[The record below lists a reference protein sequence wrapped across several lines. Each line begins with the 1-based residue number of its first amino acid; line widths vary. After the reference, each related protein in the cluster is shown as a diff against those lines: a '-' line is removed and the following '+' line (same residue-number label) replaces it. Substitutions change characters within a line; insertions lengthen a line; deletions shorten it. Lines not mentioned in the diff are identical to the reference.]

1 MNIIEKKFEFKNNL
15 AKRYMTKKIIIH
27 HASASKCSAEDIH
40 TWHLN
45 RGWSGI
51 GYHFVVRKDG
61 TIERGRP
68 IDRVGAHCTG
78 QNVDSI
84 GVCFEGDYE
93 KETMPDVQLQ
103 AGRELIAYIKGLY
116 GQGLVI
122 AKHKSFM
129 ATDCPGKNFPF
140 EALCM
145 PITTPKK
152 QKKKAKKYSGTLPTL
167 PEKEKNQYYLEK
179 GDKGNNVKLLQRFLN
194 WYGNYG
200 LIIDGDFGN
209 KTLSAVKN
217 YQSKEGL
224 VVDGLFGSKCLK
236 KASSIKK

>member
-27 HASASKCSAEDIH
+27 HANASKCSAEDIH

-116 GQGLVI
+116 GKGLVI

-140 EALCM
+140 DEL
-145 PITTPKK
+145 IKVE
-152 QKKKAKKYSGTLPTL
+152 KKKTKKKTYSGKFPTL
-167 PEKEKNQYYLEK
+167 PQKDDGYYFEK
-179 GDKGNNVKLLQRFLN
+179 GDKGEQVKLLQKFLN
-194 WYGNYG
+194 WYGDYG
-200 LIIDGDFGN
+200 LAVDGDFGRC
-209 KTLSAVKN
+209 TLSAVRN
-217 YQSKEGL
+217 YQLSESLKI
-224 VVDGLFGSKCLK
+224 DGLWGNKCLTRAK
-236 KASSIKK
+236 KVKK

>member
-1 MNIIEKKFEFKNNL
+1 MDIIEKKFEFKNNL
-15 AKRYMTKKIIIH
+15 AKRYMTKKIILH
-27 HASASKCSAEDIH
+27 HANASTCSAEDIH

-84 GVCFEGDYE
+84 GVCFEGDFE

-103 AGRELIAYIKGLY
+103 AGRELMAYIKGLY

-140 EALCM
+140 DEL
-145 PITTPKK
+145 IKKEKKKPKK
-152 QKKKAKKYSGTLPTL
+152 KTYSGKFPTL
-167 PEKEKNQYYLEK
+167 PQKDDGYYFEK
-179 GDKGNNVKLLQRFLN
+179 GDKGEQVKLLQKFLN
-194 WYGNYG
+194 WYGDY
-200 LIIDGDFGN
+200 
-209 KTLSAVKN
+209 
-217 YQSKEGL
+217 GL
-224 VVDGLFGSKCLK
+224 VVDGDIGRCTLSAVRNYQLSESLKIDGLWGNKCLTRAK
-236 KASSIKK
+236 KVKK